1 MNIREMNMDYLVNTL
16 SPDLES
22 IVSAIEFKLLDET
35 FGGGVYYKF
44 NTDNYKMVDAET
56 KDKNA
61 KIKLET
67 GMSSSNEV
75 REEFGDEP
83 IGDVG
88 NKHLVS
94 LNLAS
99 LEMIDEY
106 QMNKAKNLPLKGGEN
121 DDD

>member
-1 MNIREMNMDYLVNTL
+1 TL
-16 SPDLES
+16 SPYLES
-22 IVSAIEFKLLDET
+22 IFREIEFKLLDVT
-35 FGGGVYYKF
+35 LGGGVYYKF

-56 KDKNA
+56 KVKHA

-67 GMSSSNEV
+67 VMSSINEV

-88 NKHLVS
+88 NKHLVI

-106 QMNKAKNLPLKGGEN
+106 QMNKAKNLPLKGGDN

>member
-1 MNIREMNMDYLVNTL
+1 HMNICIMNMHFLVNII
-16 SPDLES
+16 SPYLES
-22 IVSAIEFKLLDET
+22 IVSEIDFKLLDEA

-44 NTDNYKMVDAET
+44 NTDNYKMVDDET
-56 KDKNA
+56 KVKNA

-67 GMSSSNEV
+67 GMSSINEV

-106 QMNKAKNLPLKGGEN
+106 QMNKAKNLPL
-121 DDD
+121 